1 MLNRSGA
8 KELDHLSDEDLMLF
22 AESEIAGTRAEE
34 MREHL
39 ACCSKCQLR
48 GVEIAGVFSE
58 HARLQSANSSGKIP
72 SGARPRM
79 LLKARLSE
87 IASAEARPWWRR
99 FAQETSIRR
108 WAYLYA
114 AFGVALLC
122 VAALARPGDTL
133 FHRQA
138 VTAYVEARPVPN
150 SDLTPGA
157 IRPVALADICPR
169 RQSDLDPAVS
179 SSVQRVVFKEYGI
192 ADVPSKD
199 YQVDYLINPQLG
211 GTDDI
216 RNLWPQPYGT
226 TVWNAHAK
234 DALEDRLYQM
244 VCERQIDLASA
255 QRDIAKDWISAYKKY
270 FHTSNPA

>member
-1 MLNRSGA
+1 MLTRSCA
-8 KELDHLSDEDLMLF
+8 NEFDHLSDEDLLLLT
-22 AESEIAGTRAEE
+22 EGEICGARADE
-34 MREHL
+34 MRKHL
-39 ACCSKCQLR
+39 AFCADCQLR
-48 GVEIAGVFSE
+48 GAQIAGTFSE
-58 HARLQSANSSGKIP
+58 LAHLKNANFGIKIP
-72 SGARPRM
+72 SGSGPRA

-87 IASAEARPWWRR
+87 IASVEVKPWWRR
-99 FAQETSIRR
+99 FAQETSIQR

-114 AFGVALLC
+114 AFGVAVLC
-122 VAALARPGDTL
+122 VAGLYRPGNL
-133 FHRQA
+133 FHRQGA
-138 VTAYVEARPVPN
+138 SAYLEARPVPN

-157 IRPVALADICPR
+157 ARPVGLADICPR

-179 SSVQRVVFKEYGI
+179 PTVQKVVFKEYGI

-255 QRDIAKDWISAYKKY
+255 QRDIAADWIAAYKKY
-270 FHTSNPA
+270 FHTANPV